1 MITAL
6 AAFSTFAFA
15 YFTDSVDDDLLNDV
29 DVLIMERYKHS
40 AWSRPSARLQNWWRA
55 SKDFF
60 RKLLFLK
67 RNAAGYSSLSKDNRI
82 EAVRHFFLALS
93 DQILATGLAI
103 LVAGIANR
111 CQLSLF
117 EFNIVVSLGWFSVT
131 THLATLILLREYFLH
146 NRIVRNLRIIA
157 MLASIGLL
165 AYGLVI
171 AGFLFE
177 GNLDSTT
184 CFAYALSDASGL
196 GFDTY
201 SSLTTIPTIIYL
213 ISAFGGAV
221 LSSSTVD
228 EVPGGYS
235 SWFLVALLAPLVQ
248 VKHPEIRPNLKERV
262 AIVREAADQYF
273 EESNKDL
280 IAKRK
285 RLPLLGWYDR
295 YLVVMSYYFKS
306 FFSSVANRFFDLSYG
321 ISQLAAARWVQAPDL
336 DESDNRMDFGQIVPL
351 FLLAIPMLAAAEIY
365 FGRYASRMF

>member
-67 RNAAGYSSLSKDNRI
+67 RHTAGYSSLSKDNRI

-103 LVAGIANR
+103 LVAGTANR

-171 AGFLFE
+171 TGFMFE
-177 GNLDSTT
+177 RNLDSTT
-184 CFAYALSDASGL
+184 CFAYALSDASWL

-228 EVPGGYS
+228 EVLGRYS
-235 SWFLVALLAPLVQ
+235 SWFSVALLAPLVR

-321 ISQLAAARWVQAPDL
+321 ISQFATARWVQAPNL
-336 DESDNRMDFGQIVPL
+336 DKSDNRMDFGQIVPL